1 SRMFSRFYR
10 LGSDLLYRPRLVLPD
25 RLAVARAEDE
35 GDDPPHDGLY
45 LGVVRGQ
52 RDEGLVRGRL
62 WVEAVG
68 DEGAPV
74 EVDSHR
80 RGVWVHADDHVA
92 ERVPGDDLVVLL
104 VEDHVPSRVEYWVE
118 PGRDVLFHHVRLVEV
133 EYPAVPA
140 PGDYRPVDPVLLAQA
155 DEPAEEVV

>member
-1 SRMFSRFYR
+1 MFSRFYR

-74 EVDSHR
+74 EEVSHR
-80 RGVWVHADDHVA
+80 RAVWQVA
-92 ERVPGDDLVVLL
+92 
-104 VEDHVPSRVEYWVE
+104 
-118 PGRDVLFHHVRLVEV
+118 RLVPLPHLRPDPYDLLGDVHRYLDALRDHLDLALGDLCPDAQVV
-133 EYPAVPA
+133 EI
-140 PGDYRPVDPVLLAQA
+140 DPDAHSPPKGGVEGLGPRELR
-155 DEPAEEVV
+155 